1 MPARPD
7 QAPPVRSLVRR
18 ACVAGVLA
26 FLGFPLGAAQA
37 TLPPLS
43 STTIAGV
50 RSLVSVACP
59 SVTQCTS
66 IGSVVSPVGSDIPNE
81 VQEITFNPASPNSST
96 AATVETGQ
104 YLFGGDI
111 ACLSLTLCTA
121 IDESA
126 HELTFDPAL
135 PGSPIPANYGAP
147 LPNLA
152 CPSTTQCTAVGP
164 DPGGVFSPKQ
174 EVTFDPAA
182 PGSPTPVTF
191 NPDSG
196 YLNAVSCPS
205 VTECVAVGWTGVEG
219 QEITFDPTSLGSPTP
234 VTLGIGLGLYGVAC
248 PLVTQC
254 TAVGGASHGAVEITF
269 NPLAPGTSIQAAF
282 TGGLGPDSVVCPSAT
297 QCTAWDS
304 QLVAT
309 FNPTAPGSPAAT
321 AIDADQTITSIA
333 CPSITQCTAVGGQ
346 LSAGAFTGVEVTF
359 DPVQPPSADYA
370 ASPSLE
376 GDVASVELA
385 CGGLVGQECTGAIT
399 ARTVEELAGHGKT
412 VVGVSADRP
421 RHGRWRKVL
430 VGQTSFTGSEGQSQ
444 TVRLTLNAAGRE
456 LLRRFKRVRAKLT
469 ITTDANGI
477 ASSAV
482 TTIVTF
488 AAKNVKNV
496 VVRG

>member
-1 MPARPD
+1 
-7 QAPPVRSLVRR
+7 
-18 ACVAGVLA
+18 VLA
-26 FLGFPLGAAQA
+26 FLGFPVGAVQA
-37 TLPPLS
+37 ALPSLS

-81 VQEITFNPASPNSST
+81 VQEVTFNPASSSSPT
-96 AATVETGQ
+96 PATVETGP

-135 PGSPIPANYGAP
+135 PGNPIPVNYGVP

-174 EVTFDPAA
+174 EVTFNPTA
-182 PGSPTPVTF
+182 PGNPTPVTF

-205 VTECVAVGWTGVEG
+205 VTECVAVGWTGADG
-219 QEITFDPTSLGSPTP
+219 QEITFDPTSPGSPAP
-234 VTLGIGLGLYGVAC
+234 VTLGIDLGLDGVAC

-254 TAVGGASHGAVEITF
+254 TAVGGAGHNAVEITF
-269 NPLAPGTSIQAAF
+269 NPLAPGPSTEAAF
-282 TGGLGPDSVVCPSAT
+282 TGGLGAVSVVCPSAT
-297 QCTAWDS
+297 QCTAWGGERF
-304 QLVAT
+304 VVT
-309 FNPTAPGSPAAT
+309 FNPTAPGAPTAT
-321 AIDADQTITSIA
+321 TIAGAQIINSVA

-346 LSAGAFTGVEVTF
+346 LSAGAFTGAEVTF
-359 DPVQPPSADYA
+359 DPVQPPNADYA

-399 ARTVEELAGHGKT
+399 ARTVEELAAHGKT
-412 VVGVSADRP
+412 VLGVSAARP
-421 RHGRWRKVL
+421 PHGRWRKVL
-430 VGQTSFTGSEGQSQ
+430 VGQTSFTGPEGQSE
-444 TVRLTLNAAGRE
+444 TVKLTLNAAGRE
-456 LLRRFKRVRAKLT
+456 LLRRFKRMRAKLT
-469 ITTDANGI
+469 ITTAANGI

-482 TTIVTF
+482 TAIVTF
-488 AAKNVKNV
+488 TMKTAKHVIV
-496 VVRG
+496 PG